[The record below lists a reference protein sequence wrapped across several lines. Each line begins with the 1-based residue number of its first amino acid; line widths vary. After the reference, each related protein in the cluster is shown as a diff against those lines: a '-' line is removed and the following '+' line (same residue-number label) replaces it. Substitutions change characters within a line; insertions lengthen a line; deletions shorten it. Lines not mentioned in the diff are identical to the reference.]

1 MSWWHLITA
10 EDLSRVFPEVWC
22 IQSWTAITE
31 TWKLS
36 YVCLARARP
45 PNAEPVSV
53 APLLLGFVSLACTL
67 SQSWKGWDGRGR
79 RVMVVVVEGGGV
91 NLSTSKG
98 LWRYSGAHHSASS
111 FLPLLHSLPKPFPA
125 YQHFSAQRERG
136 RRGNRERVSQA
147 EAQPVSETELRQF
160 KAL

>member
-1 MSWWHLITA
+1 MTPHYSRGSKPCIPRGVVHSIMDSYHRDLETLICL
-10 EDLSRVFPEVWC
+10 LS
-22 IQSWTAITE
+22 QSQAAQRWAT
-31 TWKLS
+31 
-36 YVCLARARP
+36 
-45 PNAEPVSV
+45 VSV

-98 LWRYSGAHHSASS
+98 LWRYSGAHHSAST